1 MNGGLQK
8 GSIFLWRSSVRGLHP
23 GDPKGYGE
31 EGSGDGCPFTGNS
44 EKLLKGG
51 SADWASL
58 SMGALLGEPGGGAPC
73 WGP

>member
-8 GSIFLWRSSVRGLHP
+8 GSIFLCRSSVRGLHP

-44 EKLLKGG
+44 EK
-51 SADWASL
+51 
-58 SMGALLGEPGGGAPC
+58 
-73 WGP
+73 